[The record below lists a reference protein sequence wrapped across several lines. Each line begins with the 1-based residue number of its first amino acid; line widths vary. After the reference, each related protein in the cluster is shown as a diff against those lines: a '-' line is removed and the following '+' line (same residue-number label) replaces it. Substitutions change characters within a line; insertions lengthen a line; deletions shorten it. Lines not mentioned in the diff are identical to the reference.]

1 MIRFAKFGK
10 DKVWQAAF
18 LRNKAKEYAIRIV
31 TLCRAMRKNGVEAV
45 LIQQLLRAGTSVGAN
60 LYEAQYAQSPKDFV
74 SKLEIALKECNESDY
89 WVDLLHEVG
98 NISDGDYNTLQDRII
113 ELRRMLVSSVK
124 TMKAKEHD

>member
-1 MIRFAKFGK
+1 MAGSI
-10 DKVWQAAF
+10 

-60 LYEAQYAQSPKDFV
+60 LYEAQYAQSTKDFV
-74 SKLEIALKECNESDY
+74 SKLEIALKGCNESDY

-124 TMKAKEHD
+124 TMKAKKHD